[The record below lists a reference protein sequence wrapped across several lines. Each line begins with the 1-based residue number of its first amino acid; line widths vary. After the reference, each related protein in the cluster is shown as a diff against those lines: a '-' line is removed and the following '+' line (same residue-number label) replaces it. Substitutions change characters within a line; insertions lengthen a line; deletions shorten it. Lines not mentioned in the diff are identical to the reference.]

1 MQIGG
6 IVIFKENS
14 STHFFFRAMLLF
26 LFALCVPPL
35 NARAD
40 SDKDIQRQLESK
52 LKKST
57 LAIRHFY
64 SGDNL
69 KYDSEGALVKGG
81 KPGPWTLNAYF
92 EPEKISLKKNS
103 IILSG
108 KRTWWAYNDL
118 KKAPMLFRT
127 SITTKI
133 EISRSPELND
143 FSGIWAL
150 LLKVFLNGDESF
162 ADFVPSHWK
171 KIIQADFDS
180 ERVKRDYPAEYSK
193 PSDSH
198 ITNPVELHLPYP
210 DYSEEA
216 RRARLEGNVVFY
228 ATIDEAG
235 AAKITEIVKPLGLGL
250 DDNAIKAIEE
260 TWKFSP
266 AMRDGVPFTM
276 KDVSIEVRFHLR

>member
-14 STHFFFRAMLLF
+14 STRFFFRAMLLF
-26 LFALCVPPL
+26 LFILCVPPL

-40 SDKDIQRQLESK
+40 SDKDIQIQLESK

-127 SITTKI
+127 SIYTKI

-171 KIIQADFDS
+171 KIIQANFDS
-180 ERVKRDYPAEYSK
+180 ERVKREFIPANLKS
-193 PSDSH
+193 SSSGFTD
-198 ITNPVELHLPYP
+198 PVAFDLPRP
-210 DYSEEA
+210 GFTEEA
-216 RRARLEGNVVFY
+216 RSTGFEGWCALIV
-228 ATIDEAG
+228 TIDEAG
-235 AAKITEIVKPLGLGL
+235 AAKVTEILKPLGMGL
-250 DDNAIKAIEE
+250 DDSAVKTIEE
-260 TWKFSP
+260 SWKFTP
-266 AMRDGVPFTM
+266 AMRDGVPFELAG
-276 KDVSIEVRFHLR
+276 VRIEVLFNLL